1 MMESIDDAEVPKII
15 SIKVQVS
22 TVEVNLIDFYLK
34 NPSVENL
41 SKTRTFYFEMRPVRT
56 VQVGV
61 IIVLLVHNTLSQVS
75 YVYLRLYSTGFAN
88 VWSTGV
94 DVPSRDK
101 LECAVT
107 CLNETLCQSFSYD
120 KSTMKCS
127 LVQTSKVLK
136 EYISPGRCI
145 IPWPNETSD
154 SVELYQTQQASCSS
168 VSTQQTGPN
177 YLFRVYTSGTISA
190 CLWMSSTPKNIT
202 DAIADCS
209 ALGSTLMSVKYVEKL
224 DILKT
229 YVTSS
234 VFIGL
239 DDTVKEGTFIWHDDG
254 TVLNRELMLQIFNS
268 GEPNNSNGKED
279 CVNYD
284 IGSKLFNDIDCSA
297 LRNYVCEKSCFSF

>member
-34 NPSVENL
+34 NPSVDNL

-127 LVQTSKVLK
+127 L
-136 EYISPGRCI
+136 
-145 IPWPNETSD
+145 
-154 SVELYQTQQASCSS
+154 
-168 VSTQQTGPN
+168 
-177 YLFRVYTSGTISA
+177 
-190 CLWMSSTPKNIT
+190 
-202 DAIADCS
+202 

-297 LRNYVCEKSCFSF
+297 LRNYRSVNKLTIQTISYSIFSETMGGGGGHAPHEVPDWKIYKAEGIPELDRLQKRLGALGLKDPWI